1 MLSNHVIL
9 VDVNDCEQGTMDK
22 VEAHLKG
29 ELHRAFSIFILNSKN
44 ELLLQKRSELK
55 YHSKGKWSN
64 SCCSHPRPFESLE
77 TAVHRRLREEL
88 GFDCDLKFK
97 FSFHYKTELE
107 NDLIEHE
114 IDHVYVGYS
123 DSIPVIDMEEVSVWR
138 YASIASISD
147 ELENNSADYSV
158 WFPIAFNALRKY
170 L

>member
-123 DSIPVIDMEEVSVWR
+123 DSIPVIDMEEVSEWR

-158 WFPIAFNALRKY
+158 WFPIAFNTLKKY